1 MTLSVWMDTE
11 LANGVDMMAISC
23 AQEAIK
29 IRIYSDGSRRMR
41 T

>member
-1 MTLSVWMDTE
+1 MALSIWTDTE
-11 LANGVDMMAISC
+11 LANGVEMMAISC

-29 IRIYSDGSRRMR
+29 ILIHSDGSRRMR